1 MLVAQ
6 SYPTLQDP
14 MDCCPPGSSF
24 HGIFQARILEW
35 VAISF
40 SRGSSGPR
48 NRAWVSCI
56 AGGFFTYWAR
66 REALRVI
73 LDGMYFL
80 SSKFSVLSPPLLCL
94 PSSLLPKHLCPDAL
108 RWSQTRVASAQGVWE
123 PSTCGGGWCV
133 GPECVEGVCV
143 QWCGLVSMAEL
154 S

>member
-1 MLVAQ
+1 M
-6 SYPTLQDP
+6 SDSCDP
-14 MDCCPPGSSF
+14 MDYSPPGSSF

-48 NRAWVSCI
+48 NRTWVSCI
-56 AGGFFTYWAR
+56 AGGFFTDWAR

-94 PSSLLPKHLCPDAL
+94 PSSLLPKQLCPDAL

-143 QWCGLVSMAEL
+143 QWGGLVSMAEL